1 MENVFENFTYTVLK
15 LNKLIHKIKL
25 TEMHTYGLKTIHV
38 MCIYY
43 LYKSGGLT
51 NSELTESTLEDKT
64 AISRAVKCLK
74 DKNLVYGGDDGYKS
88 KIKLTDEGM
97 AIAEFILEQSE
108 RAVNAASCNFTDEQ
122 REEFYKSLNSIAE
135 KLQKYYNELNEEK

>member
-25 TEMHTYGLKTIHV
+25 TEMHAYGLKTIHA

-51 NSELTESTLEDKT
+51 NTELTECTLEDKA

-74 DKNLVYGGDDGYKS
+74 EKNLISGGDEGYKS
-88 KIKLTDEGM
+88 KIKLTDEGN
-97 AIAEFILEQSE
+97 ALAEVVLEQSE
-108 RAVNAASCNFTDEQ
+108 KAVRAASCNFTEAQ
-122 REEFYKSLNSIAE
+122 REEFYKALSSIAE
-135 KLQKYYNELNEEK
+135 KLQCYYNELNGI